1 MDMHLE
7 RHPTRARRRTPAP
20 PVVLVH
26 GLGGDRHVW
35 DPVLRG
41 LTEEYDVVVVEL
53 PGFGDSPALSDEPTP
68 GALAAAVG
76 ARLHGAGLHRFHLVG
91 HGLGGWVAL
100 ELAERDEGAASVTG
114 LAPAGF
120 WPHPSGERH
129 RRAIASIRRW
139 GAVAP
144 LVLAL
149 PPVRDGVLVAGH
161 GGPGGLTF
169 SAAMAVVRGYL
180 HADDYRRVSD
190 AMLSRVYDVT
200 RRMTPLALRIPVF
213 LVWAGQD
220 RLVTPPAVSPPD
232 GVFQHVMQ
240 QSGHLTTLDEP
251 DRTVDVLL
259 AAVDKGQMLAAAA

>member
-1 MDMHLE
+1 MDMQLE
-7 RHPTRARRRTPAP
+7 RHATRARRRTPAP

-35 DPVLRG
+35 DPVLEG
-41 LTEEYDVVVVEL
+41 LTDEYDVVVVEL
-53 PGFGDSPALSDEPTP
+53 PGFGSSPALREEPTP
-68 GALAAAVG
+68 AALASALG
-76 ARLHGAGLHRFHLVG
+76 DRLREAGLRRFHLVG

-129 RRAIASIRRW
+129 RRAIASARRW
-139 GAVAP
+139 GPVAA

-149 PPVRDGVLVAGH
+149 PPVRDSVIAAAH
-161 GGPGGLTF
+161 GGPGGLSF
-169 SAAMAVVRGYL
+169 AAAMAVVRGYRA
-180 HADDYRRVSD
+180 ADDYRRVSD

-200 RRMTPLALRIPVF
+200 RRMTPLAGRIPVF
-213 LVWAGQD
+213 LVWADDD

-232 GVFQHVMQ
+232 GVYQHVMHD
-240 QSGHLTTLDEP
+240 SGHLATHDDP
-251 DRTVDVLL
+251 GRTVEVLL